1 MGGNINVT
9 STKDEGSVFTFSF
22 PFIGEG
28 DERPNEI
35 TNRLEESF
43 RPLTIVKLIPVL
55 NIIIGL

>member
-35 TNRLEESF
+35 TNRLEESL
-43 RPLTIVKLIPVL
+43 RPLTIVKRI
-55 NIIIGL
+55 